1 MESLALCYR
10 TNKKDGSRNCCWS
23 KSRVALQLFVVKYVK
38 RCSCCSGSAEF
49 SGNHSSVLRWAQRQR
64 PRLSMLQRNP
74 PAAVSGPATSST
86 SSRLSSA
93 ESPAPPPTMATQDD
107 FAAAKYHTPVAVY
120 CGSIPKFKPRYIALR
135 GGSIDSNLQ
144 FCGSKWTTEEEA
156 SFQSIL
162 TTEMKEK
169 PNLWDGEHPYPR
181 AIPSLDG
188 WMKAS
193 LDILSTGDG
202 GDLSHHSHRPLTQQ
216 LQEREVSSAAR
227 KTVQIKDKL
236 KMRRMSEDLLASHRG
251 LTNGSDPGGVPLKPL
266 VSMSASQR
274 FLATS
279 KPLPPIQ
286 NSLPP
291 SELSSMSNGEQE
303 HGENGTG
310 CDDSDG
316 DNKKLTSE
324 AKGAQASLLPL
335 YCNGGD
341 RKKSLGLALIP
352 PIPKTA
358 KPSDEAPGRSA
369 VPPPSSPH
377 LVFQKALEMRPRS
390 GSRIEEKTVKFQ
402 ELQTLEPI
410 LPVLQHRVDGGLKSS
425 GHLCETVLSPLT
437 GPALRQIKEV
447 DHLMNPSLLSDD
459 DLKYSNGRIHVTL
472 SKSVQ
477 KKIDEKRMRQMEI
490 LRREREKEREKEKS
504 LQLPTQSVDPG
515 DTAKESFGPP
525 PVNGT
530 DFMSPSTSNAH
541 GERAGTALRKR
552 VNGPPLPSIPV
563 ISQGDSFPRKSSANS
578 LLANDLDFLECGDT
592 WEARPV
598 PKPQQELLKAL
609 TGLSSD
615 DWEQK
620 AKGLFSIRCLAVC
633 HSEVLLSKLHAVSLA
648 VTKEVNNLRSKV
660 SQFAISTLG
669 ELFRTMKKHMDHEV
683 DGVAQV
689 LLQRMGDSSKF
700 IQKAADQSLDIM
712 VKSVTAARAMT
723 ALTASGVQH
732 CNVLVRRCA
741 AKHLLTAVER
751 IGAEKLL
758 SGARDRTELLVCTVV
773 RFAQDCHPD
782 TRSYGRKMLTVLM
795 SHKNFDTYLKQSV
808 PSRDLIDVMARLKQ
822 KGGEDHKCD
831 LPSVKAPRKSRKSSL
846 MTAQQNLPSN
856 ESLRSH
862 SDVLSLPHQ
871 TIGRTSLRAVEEA
884 DQLNELCNLLT
895 AKDFQARREGVV
907 LLLDH
912 CKSSP
917 RFVSTNIFQI
927 FDVFVLRLQDCNKK
941 VNQQALEVLALI
953 IPVLKDAL
961 HPVLFSLVS
970 AVIDNLNSKH
980 SGIYAAAVKAL
991 EAAIAHLDNRLML
1004 QAFGHRVRF
1013 LSGQALLDVTEHLS
1027 VLVASLYPS
1036 KPQAVKHY
1044 ALPILWFFLGNRALP
1059 VRSSNVRAVVAK
1071 LAKTLYQVMGLS
1083 LRDHAATQPQHVAKN
1098 LWNVLGLNIG

>member
-1 MESLALCYR
+1 MDNLDAKTNTSYR
-10 TNKKDGSRNCCWS
+10 ANKKRPNWCSRDMIGSFKYCCWG

-49 SGNHSSVLRWAQRQR
+49 SGNHSSVLRWAQQQR
-64 PRLSMLQRNP
+64 PRDLPPAFGIYGHGFDRMLKTHSLNGLVAVTCTSCVIFPCRLSMLQRNP

-144 FCGSKWTTEEEA
+144 FCGSKWTTEEED
-156 SFQSIL
+156 
-162 TTEMKEK
+162 E
-169 PNLWDGEHPYPR
+169 
-181 AIPSLDG
+181 
-188 WMKAS
+188 
-193 LDILSTGDG
+193 
-202 GDLSHHSHRPLTQQ
+202 
-216 LQEREVSSAAR
+216 
-227 KTVQIKDKL
+227 TVQIKDKL
-236 KMRRMSEDLLASHRG
+236 KMRRMSEDLLASHR
-251 LTNGSDPGGVPLKPL
+251 
-266 VSMSASQR
+266 
-274 FLATS
+274 
-279 KPLPPIQ
+279 
-286 NSLPP
+286 
-291 SELSSMSNGEQE
+291 
-303 HGENGTG
+303 
-310 CDDSDG
+310 
-316 DNKKLTSE
+316 
-324 AKGAQASLLPL
+324 
-335 YCNGGD
+335 
-341 RKKSLGLALIP
+341 
-352 PIPKTA
+352 
-358 KPSDEAPGRSA
+358 
-369 VPPPSSPH
+369 
-377 LVFQKALEMRPRS
+377 
-390 GSRIEEKTVKFQ
+390 

-437 GPALRQIKEV
+437 GPALSQIKEV

-459 DLKYSNGRIHVTL
+459 NLKYSNGRIHVTL

-578 LLANDLDFLECGDT
+578 LLANDLDFLERGDDSECGDT

-683 DGVAQV
+683 DGIAQV

-723 ALTASGVQH
+723 ALMASGVQH

-751 IGAEKLL
+751 IGAGKLL

-822 KGGEDHKCD
+822 KGREDHKCD

-856 ESLRSH
+856 ESLKSELMYSVYPIR
-862 SDVLSLPHQ
+862 Q
-871 TIGRTSLRAVEEA
+871 GRTSLRAVEEA

-953 IPVLKDAL
+953 IPVLRDAL

-1044 ALPILWFFLGNRALP
+1044 VLPILWFFLGNRALP
-1059 VRSSNVRAVVAK
+1059 VGSSNVRAVVAK
-1071 LAKTLYQVMGLS
+1071 LAKTLNQVMGLS
-1083 LRDHAATQPQHVAKN
+1083 LRDHAATQPQHVVKN
-1098 LWNVLGLNIG
+1098 LWNVLGLNIR

>member
-1 MESLALCYR
+1 
-10 TNKKDGSRNCCWS
+10 
-23 KSRVALQLFVVKYVK
+23 
-38 RCSCCSGSAEF
+38 
-49 SGNHSSVLRWAQRQR
+49 
-64 PRLSMLQRNP
+64 
-74 PAAVSGPATSST
+74 
-86 SSRLSSA
+86 
-93 ESPAPPPTMATQDD
+93 
-107 FAAAKYHTPVAVY
+107 
-120 CGSIPKFKPRYIALR
+120 
-135 GGSIDSNLQ
+135 
-144 FCGSKWTTEEEA
+144 
-156 SFQSIL
+156 
-162 TTEMKEK
+162 K
-169 PNLWDGEHPYPR
+169 PNLRDGEHPYPR
-181 AIPSLDG
+181 AIPPLDG
-188 WMKAS
+188 WMKAR

-227 KTVQIKDKL
+227 KTVRIKDKL
-236 KMRRMSEDLLASHRG
+236 KMRRMSEDLLASCRG
-251 LTNGSDPGGVPLKPL
+251 LTNGSDPGGVTLKPL

-286 NSLPP
+286 NGLPP
-291 SELSSMSNGEQE
+291 SELGSMSNGEQE
-303 HGENGTG
+303 HGESGTG

-324 AKGAQASLLPL
+324 AKGSEASLLPL

-377 LVFQKALEMRPRS
+377 LIFQKALEMRPRS

-410 LPVLQHRVDGGLKSS
+410 MPVLQHRVDGGLKSS
-425 GHLCETVLSPLT
+425 GHLCETVLPLLT
-437 GPALRQIKEV
+437 GPPVSQIKEV

-459 DLKYSNGRIHVTL
+459 LKYSNGRIRVTL

-477 KKIDEKRMRQMEI
+477 KKIDQKRMRQMEI

-515 DTAKESFGPP
+515 DTAKESFGSP

-530 DFMSPSTSNAH
+530 DFMSPSTSSAH
-541 GERAGTALRKR
+541 RERAGTALRKR
-552 VNGPPLPSIPV
+552 VDGPPLPSIPV

-578 LLANDLDFLECGDT
+578 LLANDLDFLERGDESECGDT

-598 PKPQQELLKAL
+598 PNPQQELLKAL

-620 AKGLFSIRCLAVC
+620 AKGLFSVRCLAVC
-633 HSEVLLSKLHAVSLA
+633 HSEVLLSKLHDVSLA

-660 SQFAISTLG
+660 SHFAISTLG

-683 DGVAQV
+683 DGAAQV

-712 VKSVTAARAMT
+712 VKSVTPARAMT
-723 ALTASGVQH
+723 ALTANGAQH
-732 CNVLVRRCA
+732 RNVLVRRCA
-741 AKHLLTAVER
+741 AKHLLTAMEQ

-758 SGARDRTELLVCTVV
+758 SGARDRTEVLVCTVV
-773 RFAQDCHPD
+773 RLAQDCHPD
-782 TRSYGRKMLTVLM
+782 TRSYGRKMLTILM
-795 SHKNFDTYLKQSV
+795 SHKNFDRYLKQSV
-808 PSRDLIDVMARLKQ
+808 PSRDLEDVMARLKW
-822 KGGEDHKCD
+822 KGGEDHKCE

-846 MTAQQNLPSN
+846 MTAQHILPSN
-856 ESLRSH
+856 ERSH
-862 SDVLSLPHQ
+862 SDVLSLRPQ
-871 TIGRTSLRAVEEA
+871 TVGRTSLRAVEGI
-884 DQLNELCNLLT
+884 DRLNELCNLLT
-895 AKDFQARREGVV
+895 AKEFQARREGVV

-927 FDVFVLRLQDCNKK
+927 FDVFVLRLRDCNKK
-941 VNQQALEVLALI
+941 VNQQALEVLALM
-953 IPVLKDAL
+953 IPMLKDAL

-991 EAAIAHLDNRLML
+991 EAAIAHL
-1004 QAFGHRVRF
+1004 
-1013 LSGQALLDVTEHLS
+1013 

-1044 ALPILWFFLGNRALP
+1044 ALPILWFLLGNRALP
-1059 VRSSNVRAVVAK
+1059 VGSSNVRAVAAK

-1083 LRDHAATQPQHVAKN
+1083 LKDHAATQPQHVAKN
-1098 LWNVLGLNIG
+1098 LWNILGLNVG

>member
-1 MESLALCYR
+1 
-10 TNKKDGSRNCCWS
+10 
-23 KSRVALQLFVVKYVK
+23 
-38 RCSCCSGSAEF
+38 
-49 SGNHSSVLRWAQRQR
+49 
-64 PRLSMLQRNP
+64 
-74 PAAVSGPATSST
+74 
-86 SSRLSSA
+86 
-93 ESPAPPPTMATQDD
+93 
-107 FAAAKYHTPVAVY
+107 
-120 CGSIPKFKPRYIALR
+120 
-135 GGSIDSNLQ
+135 
-144 FCGSKWTTEEEA
+144 
-156 SFQSIL
+156 
-162 TTEMKEK
+162 
-169 PNLWDGEHPYPR
+169 
-181 AIPSLDG
+181 
-188 WMKAS
+188 
-193 LDILSTGDG
+193 
-202 GDLSHHSHRPLTQQ
+202 
-216 LQEREVSSAAR
+216 
-227 KTVQIKDKL
+227 
-236 KMRRMSEDLLASHRG
+236 MRRMSEDLLASHRG

-369 VPPPSSPH
+369 VKSLGLALIPPIPKTAKPSDEAPGRSAVKSLGLALIPPIPKTAKPSDEAPGRSAVPPPSSPH

-410 LPVLQHRVDGGLKSS
+410 LPVLQHHVDGGLKSS

-437 GPALRQIKEV
+437 GPPLRQIKEV

-598 PKPQQELLKAL
+598 PKPQQELLKAF

-751 IGAEKLL
+751 IGAGKLL

-822 KGGEDHKCD
+822 KGREDHKCD

-856 ESLRSH
+856 ESLKSELMYSVYPIR
-862 SDVLSLPHQ
+862 Q
-871 TIGRTSLRAVEEA
+871 GRTSLRAVEEA

-1044 ALPILWFFLGNRALP
+1044 VLPILWFFLGNRALP
-1059 VRSSNVRAVVAK
+1059 VGSSNVRAVVAK
-1071 LAKTLYQVMGLS
+1071 LAKTLNQVMGLS
-1083 LRDHAATQPQHVAKN
+1083 LRDHAATQPQHVVKN
-1098 LWNVLGLNIG
+1098 LWNVLGLNIR

>member
-1 MESLALCYR
+1 
-10 TNKKDGSRNCCWS
+10 
-23 KSRVALQLFVVKYVK
+23 
-38 RCSCCSGSAEF
+38 
-49 SGNHSSVLRWAQRQR
+49 
-64 PRLSMLQRNP
+64 
-74 PAAVSGPATSST
+74 
-86 SSRLSSA
+86 
-93 ESPAPPPTMATQDD
+93 MATHDD
-107 FAAAKYHTPVAVY
+107 FAAAKYHTLVAVY

-135 GGSIDSNLQ
+135 GRNIDSNLQ
-144 FCGSKWTTEEEA
+144 FCGSKWTTEEEG
-156 SFQSIL
+156 
-162 TTEMKEK
+162 E
-169 PNLWDGEHPYPR
+169 DGRGLNVHR
-181 AIPSLDG
+181 AIPPLDG

-202 GDLSHHSHRPLTQQ
+202 GDLSHHSHRPLNQQ

-227 KTVQIKDKL
+227 KTVRIKDKL
-236 KMRRMSEDLLASHRG
+236 KMRRMSENLLASHRG
-251 LTNGSDPGGVPLKPL
+251 LTNGSDPGGVTLKSL

-286 NSLPP
+286 KGLPP

-324 AKGAQASLLPL
+324 AKGSEASLLPL

-390 GSRIEEKTVKFQ
+390 GSRTEEKTVKFQ

-410 LPVLQHRVDGGLKSS
+410 MPVLQHRVDGGLKSS
-425 GHLCETVLSPLT
+425 GHLCETVLPPLR
-437 GPALRQIKEV
+437 GPPLSQLQEV
-447 DHLMNPSLLSDD
+447 DHLMNPCLLSDD

-472 SKSVQ
+472 SKSVR
-477 KKIDEKRMRQMEI
+477 KKIDQKRMRQMEI

-504 LQLPTQSVDPG
+504 LQFPTQSVDPG
-515 DTAKESFGPP
+515 DAAKESFGPP

-530 DFMSPSTSNAH
+530 DFMAPSTSNAH

-552 VNGPPLPSIPV
+552 VDGPPLPSIPV
-563 ISQGDSFPRKSSANS
+563 ISQGDSFPHKSSANS
-578 LLANDLDFLECGDT
+578 LLANDLDFLEQGDESECGDT

-598 PKPQQELLKAL
+598 PNPQQELLQAL

-620 AKGLFSIRCLAVC
+620 VKGLFSVRCLAGC
-633 HSEVLLSKLHAVSLA
+633 HSEVLLSKLHDVSLA

-660 SQFAISTLG
+660 SHFAIITLG
-669 ELFRTMKKHMDHEV
+669 ELFRTMKKHMNHEV
-683 DGVAQV
+683 DVVAQV

-712 VKSVTAARAMT
+712 VKSVTPARAMT
-723 ALTASGVQH
+723 ALTANGLQQR
-732 CNVLVRRCA
+732 NVLVRRCA
-741 AKHLLTAVER
+741 AKHVLTAMEQ

-758 SGARDRTELLVCTVV
+758 SGARDRTELLVRTVV
-773 RFAQDCHPD
+773 RLAQDCHPD
-782 TRSYGRKMLTVLM
+782 TRSYGRKMLTILM
-795 SHKNFDTYLKQSV
+795 SHKNFDRYLKQSV
-808 PSRDLIDVMARLKQ
+808 PSRDLEDVMARLKQ
-822 KGGEDHKCD
+822 KGREDHKCE
-831 LPSVKAPRKSRKSSL
+831 LPSVKAPRESRKSSL
-846 MTAQQNLPSN
+846 MTAQHNLPSY

-862 SDVLSLPHQ
+862 SDALSLPHQ
-871 TIGRTSLRAVEEA
+871 MVGRTSLRTVEEI

-895 AKDFQARREGVV
+895 AKEFQARREGVV

-927 FDVFVLRLQDCNKK
+927 FDVFVPRLQDCNKK

-953 IPVLKDAL
+953 IPMLKDAL

-1004 QAFGHRVRF
+1004 EAFAHRVRF

-1044 ALPILWFFLGNRALP
+1044 ALPILWFFLGNRALR
-1059 VRSSNVRAVVAK
+1059 VGSSNVRAVVAK

-1083 LRDHAATQPQHVAKN
+1083 LKDHAATQPQHVAKN
-1098 LWNVLGLNIG
+1098 LWNFLGLNVG